1 MIPEPAALGG
11 ASQLSLLAALF
22 YLAIAGAA
30 LLASR
35 RGAGRF
41 WLAMAAGFGV
51 FALMRA
57 LAVEDVVRDWLRDQ
71 FSLWDI
77 YGKRGGIQ
85 APLSVAVLFGAAV
98 IAFLA
103 LRSSIAANG
112 ERAILGAKIGL
123 GGMIT
128 LIGLRLISLHSVDG
142 FLFSPL
148 IGSIRL
154 NWLLDIGFGAMA
166 LLSAL
171 YFYKTSRSER

>member
-1 MIPEPAALGG
+1 MIPETAALGG
-11 ASQLSLLAALF
+11 TSQLSLLAALF

-41 WLAMAAGFGV
+41 WLAAAACFGV

-57 LAVEDVVRDWLRDQ
+57 FAIEDVVRDWLRDQ
-71 FSLWDI
+71 FSLWDV

-85 APLSVAVLFGAAV
+85 APLSVALLFGAAA

-103 LRSSIAANG
+103 LRGSMAARG
-112 ERAILGAKIGL
+112 ELAILGAKIAL

-128 LIGLRLISLHSVDG
+128 LIGLRVISLHSVDG
-142 FLFSPL
+142 ILFSPL
-148 IGSIRL
+148 IGPIRL
-154 NWLLDIGFGAMA
+154 NWLLDIGFGTMA
-166 LLSAL
+166 FLSAL
-171 YFYKTSRSER
+171 YFYKTGRSER